1 MASRKKSEGQGGS
14 QANEQADDA
23 IRDLRAVDTL
33 GGAGAVPPRFIFD
46 ENGKLIPYDG
56 PGLVNSVGEV
66 EKIDNKVQP
75 YPADYAPKIYNSL
88 SPAAQDALMQQLER
102 AGLIEKSQFNDV
114 VAEVTALSR
123 LMSLANANGITFQ
136 NYLGQRLAGKTLVSS
151 GSGRTYRK
159 SNPDDLK
166 AVARQVAQQTLGRA
180 FTDDEAD
187 RFVRAFQ
194 AEEIAEQ
201 RRASGGGTMV
211 QAASADV
218 AAEQFAEQEA
228 PDEASA
234 YKTLGYINK
243 FFNAIGGA

>member
-1 MASRKKSEGQGGS
+1 MASRKKSEGGS
-14 QANEQADDA
+14 QANEDA
-23 IRDLRAVDTL
+23 EAGVEGIETAGQQ
-33 GGAGAVPPRFIFD
+33 GGAGAIPPRFIF
-46 ENGKLIPYDG
+46 ENGKLVPYTG
-56 PGLVNSVGEV
+56 PGLVNSAGEV
-66 EKIDNKVQP
+66 ELIKGIAQE
-75 YPADYAPKIYNSL
+75 YPDDYAPFIYNSL
-88 SPAAQDALMQQLER
+88 SPANQDVLMNQLEK
-102 AGLIEKSQFNDV
+102 AGLIEKSQFNDQ

-123 LMSLANANGITFQ
+123 LLLLANANGITYK
-136 NYLGQRLAGKTLVSS
+136 NYLGQRLAGKQTVSS
-151 GSGRTYRK
+151 GGGRTYRTT
-159 SNPDDLK
+159 NPDDLK
-166 AVARQVAQQTLGRA
+166 AVARQVAQQTLGRG
-180 FTDDEAD
+180 FTDEEAD

-218 AAEQFAEQEA
+218 AAEKFAEEQA

>member
-14 QANEQADDA
+14 QANEQAGDA
-23 IRDLRAVDTL
+23 IRDLEAAATNR
-33 GGAGAVPPRFIFD
+33 GAGAVPPRFIFD
-46 ENGKLIPYDG
+46 ENGKLIPYSG
-56 PGLVNSVGEV
+56 PGLVNSFGQV
-66 EKIDNKVQP
+66 ERDTP
-75 YPADYAPKIYNSL
+75 YPDDFAPAVYNGL
-88 SPAAQDALMQQLER
+88 SPANQDLLMNQLER
-102 AGLIEKSQFNDV
+102 AGLIEKSQLNDP
-114 VAEVTALSR
+114 VAEVTALGR
-123 LMSLANANGITFQ
+123 LLSLANANGITYK